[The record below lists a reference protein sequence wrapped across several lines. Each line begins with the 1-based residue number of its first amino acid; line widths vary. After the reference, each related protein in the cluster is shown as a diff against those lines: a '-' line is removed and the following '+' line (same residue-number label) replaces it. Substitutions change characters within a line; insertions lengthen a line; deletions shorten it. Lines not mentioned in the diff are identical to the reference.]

1 MGGTAAVGWP
11 SVAVLDIP
19 ARSRTACNANEQQE
33 EIELSEHVDVAVIG
47 MGPGGEVA
55 ASRLLAAGR
64 RVAVIEREL
73 IGGECAYWAC
83 IPSKTVLRPPEAGGA
98 VDRAAGVDGARLDW
112 AAARDNRDY
121 MARHLDDSGQVT
133 GYTNQ
138 GALVLKG
145 MARLTGPG
153 RVSVD
158 RRQVT
163 ADHVIVA
170 TGSQAMVPPIDGLE
184 DVTVWTNRETYTT
197 ADLPDR
203 AVIVGGSAVGV
214 ETALFLARF
223 GVQVTLVQRSD
234 RLLSREEPR
243 VGELARTALHET
255 GIDVR
260 TGSTPTRARRDGAD
274 SVVELDDGTQAHGDV
289 VILATGRVPRT
300 EGLGLEEVG
309 VRLGGHGEVLVDEHC
324 RAADGIWALGDVT
337 AIMPF
342 THVAK
347 YQGRIVA
354 DAILGRPRTAGYD
367 GIPRVVFA
375 DPEIAAVGLIQAQ
388 ADQQGLRTTAV
399 EIDLAESLARPSTYE
414 RNPRGHLG
422 LLADTDQRVLV
433 GAWAVAP
440 QAGEWIHQASLAIR
454 AHIPIDTLLDQVPQF
469 PTYSEG
475 YLTALES
482 LNL

>member
-1 MGGTAAVGWP
+1 M
-11 SVAVLDIP
+11 
-19 ARSRTACNANEQQE
+19 
-33 EIELSEHVDVAVIG
+33 SEHVDVAVIG

-112 AAARDNRDY
+112 GAARDYRDY
-121 MARHLDDSGQVT
+121 MARHLDDFDQVA
-133 GYTNQ
+133 GYTDR

-145 MARLTGPG
+145 VARLTGTG
-153 RVSVD
+153 RVDVD
-158 RRQVT
+158 GQEVT
-163 ADHVIVA
+163 AGHLIVA
-170 TGSQAMVPPIDGLE
+170 TGSEAVIPPIDGL
-184 DVTVWTNRETYTT
+184 DSVTVWTNRQTYTT
-197 ADLPDR
+197 PELPDR

-214 ETALFLARF
+214 ETASFLARF
-223 GVQVTLVQRSD
+223 GVHVTLVQRSD

-243 VGELARTALHET
+243 VGELARAALHET
-255 GIDVR
+255 GVDVR
-260 TGSTPTRARRDGAD
+260 TGTTPTRARRDGAL
-274 SVVELDDGTQAHGDV
+274 SLLELDDGTQAGGDV
-289 VILATGRVPRT
+289 VILATGRAPRT
-300 EGLGLEEVG
+300 DGLCLEDVG
-309 VRLGGHGEVLVDEHC
+309 VRLGGHGQVLVDEHC

-354 DAILGRPRTAGYD
+354 DAILGRPRTAGYA

-375 DPEIAAVGLIQAQ
+375 DPEIAAVGLTKVQAN
-388 ADQQGLRTTAV
+388 QQGLRTTTA

-414 RNPRGHLG
+414 QNPRGHLG
-422 LLADTDQRVLV
+422 LLADTDRRVLI

-454 AHIPIDTLLDQVPQF
+454 ADISLDTLLDQVPQF
-469 PTYSEG
+469 PTYTEG
-475 YLTALES
+475 YLTALEA
-482 LNL
+482 LDL